1 MYYLVPAPIFVQKK
15 PCCYLVSV
23 RYHAAGEGNRAP
35 AADGLSHVLSRCD
48 HEREE
53 CEHRDRMMAPQPT
66 RKAGRASAPR
76 VPGAMKEEEQ
86 TIHVRDDVDEAEQ

>member
-35 AADGLSHVLSRCD
+35 AADGFSHVLSRCD

-53 CEHRDRMMAPQPT
+53 CEHRDRMMAAQPI
-66 RKAGRASAPR
+66 REAVRSSDPR
-76 VPGAMKEEEQ
+76 VTCAMNEEEQ
-86 TIHVRDDVDEAEQ
+86 TIHARDDVDEAEQ